1 MGLRKGGAIW
11 VEGDRFFGREVE
23 LEVLAARVRGGAHT
37 LLTAP
42 RRMGK
47 TSLVRELQRRLA
59 TEGCFETIFVDLEDA
74 GTPADAIAEIV
85 AWSRSVRS
93 AWSKIKSSYTNTL
106 RGLRRVEEVSLLRFG
121 LKLRAGIDDGNWRQ
135 KGDEVFAALAAN
147 ERPVVVAIDELPVFL
162 HRVLRG
168 PDDRI
173 TPEGRRRVDQFMSW
187 LRKIG
192 QAHNDRI
199 RLILTGSI
207 SLEPI
212 LRQAANKRSR
222 QHLLTSE
229 SEALG
234 RGDGACVPRRPGRN
248 LRPRPPASRFDAT
261 CAGASRDWFPTTCND
276 SSSAWK
282 CICAGS
288 GGARRRSKTSSRC
301 SSARYSACRGNRPWP
316 PREQVDGA
324 PRFRRVFSHSRH
336 E

>member
-59 TEGCFETIFVDLEDA
+59 AEGCFETIFVDLEDA

-85 AWSRSVRS
+85 ARSRSARS

-106 RGLRRVEEVSLLRFG
+106 RGLRRVEEVSLLRLG

-135 KGDEVFAALAAN
+135 KGDDVFAALAAN

-162 HRVLRG
+162 DRVLRG

-212 LRQAANKRSR
+212 LRQAGISAHVNIFSPLDLKPWDEETALACLAALAETSGLDLPLAVRR
-222 QHLLTSE
+222 DMCRRLRRLVPHDVQRFFECLEVHLRRVRRRKASLE
-229 SEALG
+229 DVEQVYVGEML
-234 RGDGACVPRRPGRN
+234 CVPGQ
-248 LRPRPPASRFDAT
+248 SDMAT
-261 CAGASRDWFPTTCND
+261 ARAG
-276 SSSAWK
+276 
-282 CICAGS
+282 
-288 GGARRRSKTSSRC
+288 
-301 SSARYSACRGNRPWP
+301 
-316 PREQVDGA
+316 
-324 PRFRRVFSHSRH
+324 
-336 E
+336 